1 MSEIIIHYLVNI
13 YKNNK
18 NYNYILMFNRNL
30 RYFCEKEG
38 LSQQKL
44 ADLMGVKR
52 GKVSG
57 YFYKTT
63 PKIEFQNR
71 FAEQFNIDLGK
82 FLTVEMMADNY
93 HDFFTKVHA
102 TNMVADSPGSYSR
115 KSELIDLLLEVK
127 KTEDRAEVNRLVDEV
142 IRLYGK
148 VLDENSRLKDANSH
162 LKDRLLGGDD
172 ATTSS

>member
-1 MSEIIIHYLVNI
+1 
-13 YKNNK
+13 
-18 NYNYILMFNRNL
+18 MFNRNL

-38 LSQQKL
+38 LSQQRL

-71 FAEQFNIDLGK
+71 FAEKFHIDLGK
-82 FLTVEMMADNY
+82 FLTVEMIAENY
-93 HDFFTKVHA
+93 HSFFHKTPPVM
-102 TNMVADSPGSYSR
+102 MVAEREGAYNS

-127 KTEDRAEVNRLVDEV
+127 KTEDRAEINRIVDEV

-148 VLDENSRLKDANSH
+148 VLDENSRLKDKNSS
-162 LKDRLLGGDD
+162 LKDRILGKD
-172 ATTSS
+172 APDSEAE